1 MIGPPMAT
9 ETTAVTERPPPG
21 GQRTGQAER
30 ANIETRLAA
39 GALALL
45 PGALVVY
52 FGFNGGGF
60 FAGTP
65 AFACLI
71 VIQLLLL
78 RVLLADHPFDGFSL
92 RLAVPGLALAGF
104 VAWVLLSDAWSH
116 VRGRALIE
124 FDRDLLYL
132 LLLVLFGITARTR
145 ARIPWIVRGL
155 AAAIVVVCGSGL
167 ITRVLPHVWPISPD
181 VANNRLGFP
190 LTYWNA
196 LGILATVGIILLFGL
211 SASREEPRGVRALA
225 CGAIP
230 VLALTLYFTF
240 SRGAIAALMV
250 GLVALVLVAR
260 KNEIGGTL
268 LAALP
273 PSVVAV
279 VVAYH
284 ADKLATLNPTT
295 PAAVSQGKHVAVVA
309 AVCIVAAILLRW
321 ALFRVDHALAR
332 ITLPPSVRSARRPI
346 ALAAVGLALVV
357 ALAAGLQHWISREYH
372 GFTKGTHQVSDQRL
386 RLTDPSSNGRI
397 DHWTVSWHGFRDSK
411 LHGTGAGTY
420 EFQWAQHRK
429 ETFNATDG
437 HSLYM
442 EVLGELGIVGLGL
455 LLVALGG
462 IGWALFRAA
471 RRSRRMVYA
480 ALFAAFVAWAVHAG
494 VDWDWEMPAVTAWV
508 FAAGGAALATRRS
521 GGGRSAGPSGRVPLA
536 AALAVAA
543 ATPALIL
550 FSQSHLQN
558 SARAFGRGDCATA
571 VHQARSSIDALA
583 VRPEPYQILGYCDLQ
598 QGRPDA
604 AVAAMTKAS
613 AQEPQKWEYHL
624 GLAIAQASA
633 GLDPRPEA
641 ARALQLNPRDAY
653 TRLAVGSFR
662 GRSRRIW
669 PKLAVGLRNAM
680 IASGELTLK

>member
-250 GLVALVLVAR
+250 GLGLVAGVTVLASSVKASADR
-260 KNEIGGTL
+260 QIDRT
-268 LAALP
+268 LAADYAFTAKDFNVFSTDVGERL
-273 PSVVAV
+273 
-279 VVAYH
+279 
-284 ADKLATLNPTT
+284 KKT
-295 PAAVSQGKHVAVVA
+295 PG
-309 AVCIVAAILLRW
+309 
-321 ALFRVDHALAR
+321 
-332 ITLPPSVRSARRPI
+332 
-346 ALAAVGLALVV
+346 
-357 ALAAGLQHWISREYH
+357 
-372 GFTKGTHQVSDQRL
+372 
-386 RLTDPSSNGRI
+386 
-397 DHWTVSWHGFRDSK
+397 
-411 LHGTGAGTY
+411 
-420 EFQWAQHRK
+420 
-429 ETFNATDG
+429 
-437 HSLYM
+437 
-442 EVLGELGIVGLGL
+442 
-455 LLVALGG
+455 
-462 IGWALFRAA
+462 
-471 RRSRRMVYA
+471 
-480 ALFAAFVAWAVHAG
+480 
-494 VDWDWEMPAVTAWV
+494 
-508 FAAGGAALATRRS
+508 
-521 GGGRSAGPSGRVPLA
+521 
-536 AALAVAA
+536 VAA
-543 ATPALIL
+543 ATAIRGGEWRYGDARKFLMAADPDQVDHLIRIGVEKGD
-550 FSQSHLQN
+550 
-558 SARAFGRGDCATA
+558 ARSIGRGEVLVWDKEAKRKKA
-571 VHQARSSIDALA
+571 KERSA
-583 VRPEPYQILGYCDLQ
+583 
-598 QGRPDA
+598 
-604 AVAAMTKAS
+604 
-613 AQEPQKWEYHL
+613 
-624 GLAIAQASA
+624 
-633 GLDPRPEA
+633 
-641 ARALQLNPRDAY
+641 
-653 TRLAVGSFR
+653 
-662 GRSRRIW
+662 
-669 PKLAVGLRNAM
+669 
-680 IASGELTLK
+680 